1 MLYQRL
7 VMRCTLSI
15 IHMLKFS
22 FSLFILIV
30 VVTVC
35 CNQATSHEFH
45 ANLQF
50 RHVLFH
56 KKTNFLTLA
65 GSGILPNMIR
75 AVNRLHSLYW
85 SIHTKD
91 ESKRETA
98 FAFIFGVN

>member
-56 KKTNFLTLA
+56 KKTHFLILT
-65 GSGILPNMIR
+65 GSVFCQKMIR
-75 AVNRLHSLYW
+75 AVNP
-85 SIHTKD
+85 
-91 ESKRETA
+91 
-98 FAFIFGVN
+98 G